1 MKVKRLL
8 NIITLIAVLMCCICS
23 FAGCGDAKE
32 YKTQHDCANM
42 KYDSYEDLLSDFVD
56 YKQAPITVDDL
67 KGKIKDFCI
76 YSDNDSKY
84 NDDGYIATYLAEVE
98 SRDWWVTLMFNAD
111 KELTYFEMYVARVD
125 NGKYKGIVPCDSN
138 DSEEV
143 WNQVKNGIME
153 AGFETDREHSD
164 EKNYSLSD
172 LHCNNGKIDVY
183 VEVSLYSEKWDN
195 KLVVFMTGWEN
206 INE

>member
-164 EKNYSLSD
+164 EKNIHLVICIVITVKLHHTLQSCFSTNMNLSFES
-172 LHCNNGKIDVY
+172 Y
-183 VEVSLYSEKWDN
+183 
-195 KLVVFMTGWEN
+195 F
-206 INE
+206 